1 MISDNVEA
9 LTMQVFYHPSAKTGA
24 EYSFDKQESGHIAKV
39 LRMRE
44 GDKVRLSNG
53 EGCFFEATIIR
64 SDPKAVVASINQST
78 YIPKRPFSVHIALA
92 PTKNIKRTEWFIEKA
107 VELGIEKISFFH
119 SRYSERTQLKPQ
131 RMRKIAIAAMKQS
144 EKARLP
150 EITDINSLQSMIQ
163 QATES
168 EKYIAHCH
176 ADKPRISWR
185 KIPTQKDYLVLIGP
199 EGGFHSDEIILAEE
213 NSFQAMELSL
223 YRLRTET
230 AALTACQ
237 YLNFI
242 NH

>member
-1 MISDNVEA
+1 ME
-9 LTMQVFYHPSAKTGA
+9 VFYHPSAETGA
-24 EYSFDKQESGHIAKV
+24 EYSFDSQESGHIAKV
-39 LRMRE
+39 FRKRE
-44 GDKVRLSNG
+44 GEKVQLTNG
-53 EGCFFEATIIR
+53 EGYFFEATIIR
-64 SDPKAVVASINQST
+64 SDPKSVAVTINKST
-78 YIPKRPFSVHIALA
+78 YIPGRSFSIHIAMA

-168 EKYIAHCH
+168 EKYIAHCRQN
-176 ADKPRISWR
+176 KTRVSWH
-185 KIPTQKDYLVLIGP
+185 KIPPQKDYLVLIGP
-199 EGGFHSDEIILAEE
+199 EGGFHADEILFAEKTC
-213 NSFQAMELSL
+213 FQAIELSP

-237 YLNFI
+237 HLNFI
-242 NH
+242 NY